1 MNTLI
6 NLYIN
11 EVEDYFRRMGGQG
24 CYEGYRDW
32 HSSVLILCLLLE
44 LSVDE
49 NVHPAML
56 TQTDNLPSK
65 IKKKLDLLEVDKQT
79 LDEFMKFVKSYLVKL
94 NGNELDRFELIIEDH
109 KTDYNKLFDTLKS

>member
-1 MNTLI
+1 MNILI
-6 NLYIN
+6 NLYVN

-24 CYEGYRDW
+24 CYESYRDW
-32 HSSVLILCLLLE
+32 HPSVLILCLLLE

-56 TQTDNLPSK
+56 TKTDNLPSK

-79 LDEFMKFVKSYLVKL
+79 LDEFIKFIKSHLIKIDSS
-94 NGNELDRFELIIEDH
+94 EIDRFEMFLDQ
-109 KTDYNKLFDTLKS
+109 NKAVYDKFYEAL

>member
-1 MNTLI
+1 MNKLI

-24 CYEGYRDW
+24 CYEGYEDW
-32 HSSVLILCLLLE
+32 HPSVLMLCLLLE
-44 LSVDE
+44 LNVDE

-56 TQTDNLPSK
+56 TRTDNLPSK
-65 IKKKLDLLEVDKQT
+65 INKKLNQLEVDKQT

-94 NGNELDRFELIIEDH
+94 NGNELDRFEMFLDQ
-109 KTDYNKLFDTLKS
+109 NKAVYDRFYEAL